1 MPRRRRKPPLR
12 QFQCNTEGCPV
23 QGNTWLKRDTE
34 CECREC
40 EEEATLIPAGEEI
53 GALVFEFDCDCGNKY
68 TVKCRWEDTA
78 KCYGCG
84 VQNSPTRFL
93 PRNFIERKTNKKHSC
108 SRCKGRKNCPNL
120 NAPRRGRGRRRRAN
134 SES

>member
-93 PRNFIERKTNKKHSC
+93 GRHFIDKKTDREHGC
-108 SRCKGRKNCPNL
+108 SRCKDGQTKNCPN
-120 NAPRRGRGRRRRAN
+120 AQRTAART
-134 SES
+134 EK